1 MSLGGRGNG
10 GNLMV
15 EFTAMVDAWRWGSLG
30 FPAEA
35 ALEAESD
42 IAVSR
47 TKESQYLHALDID
60 GDKN

>member
-15 EFTAMVDAWRWGSLG
+15 GPSVGFTAMVDAWRWGSLG

-47 TKESQYLHALDID
+47 TKE
-60 GDKN
+60 